1 MSRPRILI
9 LSFSPIATDARVLKQ
24 VALASQLGDV
34 VTCGYGPTPPGAV
47 EHHRI
52 PDELSI
58 YPLNPRLLLLRLGRR
73 ALRTAPAVTWAL
85 DQLREVSADAVIAD
99 DLEAV
104 PVALARY
111 PARTIHA
118 DLHEYTP
125 GQHSND
131 AGWRRHLAP
140 LYRSL
145 VRREVRRVGSVT
157 TVAPIIRDEYE
168 RLSGRDDIGVVINAT
183 PFRDATPQPVGEP
196 IRLVH
201 SGVALRNRRL
211 ELMLDAV
218 ERTTRPVRL
227 DLYLMPND
235 PAYLAELRDRA
246 DAIPGLTVHPA
257 VPYADLVDT
266 LAAGDVGVFVL
277 PPITQ
282 NYEWA
287 LPNKLF
293 DFVQARL
300 GVIIGPSSQMA
311 AYVEGHGFGTVLADF
326 TADSLAAE
334 LDGLTAERV
343 AEWKAAAHAAARDL
357 SAEAAEGVWR
367 DALVARLE
375 ASA

>member
-34 VTCGYGPTPPGAV
+34 ITCGYGPTPPGVA

-58 YPLNPRLLLLRLGRR
+58 YPLNPRLLVLRLRRR
-73 ALRTAPAVTWAL
+73 ALRTSPAMVWVL
-85 DQLREVSADAVIAD
+85 KRLPNVPADAVIAD

-104 PVALARY
+104 PVALACY
-111 PARTIHA
+111 PARNVHA
-118 DLHEYTP
+118 DLHEFTP

-131 AGWRRHLAP
+131 AGWRRYLAP

-145 VRREVRRVGSVT
+145 VRREVRKVGSVT
-157 TVAPIIRDEYE
+157 TVAPIIRDEYQ
-168 RLSGRDDIGVVINAT
+168 RLSGRDDMGVVINAT
-183 PFRDATPQPVGEP
+183 PFRDAEPATVGEP
-196 IRLVH
+196 LRLVH
-201 SGVALRNRRL
+201 SGVALRNRQL

-218 ERTTRPVRL
+218 KRTTASVTL

-235 PAYLAELRDRA
+235 PAYLAELIRRA
-246 DAIPGLTVHPA
+246 ESMSGVTVHPPVA
-257 VPYADLVDT
+257 YADLVET
-266 LAAGDVGVFVL
+266 LAKGDVGVFVL
-277 PPITQ
+277 PPTTQ

-311 AYVEGHGFGTVLADF
+311 AYVNEYGFGTVLADF
-326 TADSLAAE
+326 TSESLAAA
-334 LDGLTAERV
+334 LDTLSANRV
-343 AEWKAAAHAAARDL
+343 AEWKAAAHSAAREL
-357 SAEAAEGVWR
+357 SAEAAESVWR
-367 DALVARLE
+367 DALVARLGSR
-375 ASA
+375 A